1 MYVLMIVTSEFV
13 QLSSSW
19 APLAIVRTH
28 IEDVSLAMHGVR
40 ITLPVYLEAEPSFIR
55 LIKMMRK
62 CFPVTHSVLVCLT
75 ITASYTLITQIYL
88 ISLSLSL
95 QKQHTAT
102 I

>member
-40 ITLPVYLEAEPSFIR
+40 ITLPVYLEPQPSF
-55 LIKMMRK
+55 IKMMRK

-75 ITASYTLITQIYL
+75 TTASYTLIYL
-88 ISLSLSL
+88 FNLTLTLTSHSNN
-95 QKQHTAT
+95 
-102 I
+102 